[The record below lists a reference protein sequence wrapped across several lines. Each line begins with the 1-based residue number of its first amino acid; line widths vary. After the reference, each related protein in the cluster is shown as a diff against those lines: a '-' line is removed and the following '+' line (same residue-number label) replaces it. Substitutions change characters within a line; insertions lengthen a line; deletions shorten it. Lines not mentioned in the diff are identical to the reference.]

1 MQGEQM
7 DGVIPRA
14 LKYMFGKVRE
24 STGRSFTVS
33 VSFLQIYNERIYDLL
48 NSANPAQGLRLRW
61 NKN

>member
-24 STGRSFTVS
+24 STGQELHGLGVVS
-33 VSFLQIYNERIYDLL
+33 ADI
-48 NSANPAQGLRLRW
+48 
-61 NKN
+61 